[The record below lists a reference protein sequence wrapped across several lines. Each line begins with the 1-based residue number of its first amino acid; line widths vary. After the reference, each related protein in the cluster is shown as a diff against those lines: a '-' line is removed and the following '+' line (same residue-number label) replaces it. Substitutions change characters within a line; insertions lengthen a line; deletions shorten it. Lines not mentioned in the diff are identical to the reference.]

1 MRRILLCLG
10 LFLLVGIAAAGENLV
25 ENPGFEQPASNGK
38 APAAWGVPGMP
49 GAKFS
54 WDDEVSRSGN
64 RSGRVE
70 GIDPEKQGRY
80 VQAWRQDVGPLPDA
94 ELLLSLWVKG
104 KNLGQGK
111 ITILHR
117 DAEHTVLVNQGIAT
131 VEGTFEWKEIVAP
144 LRLVPGAVELQLVL
158 GLQESVGTVWFDD
171 VVVTPVDGVDAIHG
185 TVMMAPAEPQV
196 AGSTV
201 PVRFEVALGTRGLV
215 EGGSI
220 QLRWEDWR
228 AGREFRFGNVHVTCD
243 QQDAAFAVATPPRK
257 KTWPPTQRPVTRIIT
272 LEKAGPL
279 QADSKIIIETT
290 LTYTPNSNVACPLQV
305 LMAAGPS
312 NAIWP
317 LSKPFVVSA
326 KGGPAAELRCI
337 AEARPLAG
345 EPGRITVAAT
355 DAYGNPSVDYCGTV
369 ALACNT
375 NSGLPR
381 EFTFTE
387 DDGGSHVF
395 EGRFP
400 HGTVSRVQVTSGGLT
415 ATSNPILPREAGE
428 PGIYFGDLHSHCEIS
443 SDGVGDPDQAY
454 DHARRFWG
462 LDLAA
467 LSDHSPRGERWKR
480 AVDAANRHNAG
491 GRFVTFVAFEWSDSR
506 RGHRNAY
513 FRDDTGLQQPDL
525 RDNMR
530 SWWDFFDERDVRVL
544 TVPHHP
550 NTQSAA
556 KRPDG
561 KSVWGPVDW
570 SVVNDTYQRI
580 VELNQIRGS
589 FEVPGGPIPE
599 LRVVRED
606 VGSSVQ
612 TALATGHRLGF
623 IGSTDTHSGRP
634 GTGVARCAIVSGSF
648 SRAGLW
654 DSLHA
659 RSCYATSGE
668 HILVLFALN
677 DRPMGSEIRL
687 DDTKTRRQVAW
698 RAVGTGPIERVD
710 LLRNNEIV
718 KSWEGEGKDDLSD
731 TFSQAEPV
739 AETEWWYIRVIQ
751 ADTHMAWSSPIWI
764 DPSM

>member
-1 MRRILLCLG
+1 MRRTLLG
-10 LFLLVGIAAAGENLV
+10 LFLLAGIAAAGENLV

-38 APAAWGVPGMP
+38 APAAWGLPGMP
-49 GAKFS
+49 GVKFA
-54 WDDEVSRSGN
+54 WDDQISRSGN

-70 GIDPEKQGRY
+70 GIDPEKQNRY

-94 ELLLSLWVKG
+94 ELLLSFWVKG
-104 KNLGQGK
+104 KDLGKGR

-117 DAEHTVLVNQGIAT
+117 DEGRTVLVNQGIAT

-144 LRLVPGAVELQLVL
+144 LQRVPGAVGLQLVL
-158 GLQESVGTVWFDD
+158 GLQESTGTVWFDD
-171 VVVTPVDGVDAIHG
+171 VAVTPVGVTGSVHG
-185 TVMMAPAEPQV
+185 TVTMAPTEPQV

-201 PVRFEVALGTRGLV
+201 PVRFEVALGERGLAA
-215 EGGSI
+215 GGSI
-220 QLRWEDWR
+220 QLRWEGWR
-228 AGREFRFGNVHVTCD
+228 AGREFRFGNVRVTCD
-243 QQDAAFAVATPPRK
+243 QEGAAFAVATPPKK
-257 KTWPPTQRPVTRIIT
+257 KTWPPTQRPVARIIT
-272 LEKAGPL
+272 LERGGPL
-279 QADSKIIIETT
+279 EADSKIIVETT
-290 LTYTPNSNVACPLQV
+290 LTYTPHSNVACPLQV
-305 LMAAGPS
+305 LLAAGPG
-312 NAIWP
+312 NAMWP
-317 LSKPFVVSA
+317 LGKPFVVSA

-337 AEARPLAG
+337 AEARPVLG
-345 EPGRITVAAT
+345 EPGRLTVAAT
-355 DAYGNPSVDYCGTV
+355 DAHGNPSADFRGTV
-369 ALACNT
+369 TLACNT
-375 NSGLPR
+375 DSSLPKQY
-381 EFTFTE
+381 TFTE
-387 DDGGSHVF
+387 GDGGSHVF
-395 EGRFP
+395 EGLFP
-400 HGTVSRVQVTSGGLT
+400 KDAVSRVQVTSGKLA

-443 SDGVGDPDQAY
+443 SDGVGDPNLAY
-454 DHARRFWG
+454 DYARRFWG

-480 AVDAANRHNAG
+480 AVDTANRHNAD
-491 GRFVTFVAFEWSDSR
+491 GRFVTFVAFEWSDPR

-513 FRDDTGLQQPDL
+513 YRGDTGPQQSDL

-550 NTQSAA
+550 NTQSMA

-561 KSVWGPVDW
+561 KSVWGPMDW
-570 SVVNDTYQRI
+570 SVVSHTYQRI

-589 FEVPGGPIPE
+589 FEVPDGPIPE
-599 LRVVRED
+599 LRVVRKD

-612 TALATGHRLGF
+612 TALAAGHRLGF

-634 GTGVARCAIVSGSF
+634 GTGSARCAIVSGDF

-654 DSLHA
+654 DSLGA

-687 DDTKTRRQVAW
+687 DDTKTRRQIAW
-698 RAVGTGPIERVD
+698 RAVGTGPIDRVD
-710 LLRNNEIV
+710 LLCNNEIV
-718 KSWEGEGKDDLSD
+718 KSWEGEGKDDLSG
-731 TFSQAEPV
+731 TFSRAEPV

-751 ADTHMAWSSPIWI
+751 ADTHMAWSSPIWV